1 MSLEDLRKKVD
12 KTDAKIIR
20 LIAERIRISEEIGK
34 EKKRQ
39 GRQIGDTERERKV
52 LENVRKMARDEKIS
66 PEDIESIYRQIII
79 ASKRVQE

>member
-39 GRQIGDTERERKV
+39 GRQIVDTERERKV

>member
-52 LENVRKMARDEKIS
+52 LENVKKMARDEKIS